1 MFDFKH
7 IHPAMCLFVKEVYL
21 RALSSVCFSTVS
33 NAKQQLQK
41 SGTKLKQ
48 QGGFLETSCDFF
60 FVGNVYF
67 QFSSRLVCLTVYF
80 SGPCVQCIMFLSGCI

>member
-60 FVGNVYF
+60 FLWEMFISSLAADLSASLYIFQGLVY
-67 QFSSRLVCLTVYF
+67 SV
-80 SGPCVQCIMFLSGCI
+80 